1 MDYFELRQLASL
13 YGLPCL
19 SDNQVKTLAAFV
31 QAACDKA
38 IAERLRE
45 KSEEAFEYDPAE
57 WSAYVSASSI
67 ASNAFKPIY
76 TPMGKI

>member
-1 MDYFELRQLASL
+1 MNYFELRELASL

-38 IAERLRE
+38 ILSKIQAE
-45 KSEEAFEYDPAE
+45 SEENFPYDVAY
-57 WSAYVSASSI
+57 SAGCDYASAVCK
-67 ASNAFKPIY
+67 NAFKPIY
-76 TPMGKI
+76 TRLEKA